1 MADNDSPSLKGESMK
16 PRPKYNYPVLDLLQK
31 RWSPRAFSSKPIDR
45 NTVLTLFEAA
55 RWAASAMNEQ
65 PWRFIYA
72 TAEEPEKH
80 KKLVQCLIEGN
91 RIWAQSAPLL
101 IMTLVRTNFLKSN
114 QPNKWALHDLGLS
127 IGNLTAQASALDLYV
142 HNMAGFSTD
151 TAQRLFAIPAEYE
164 PVTMIAAGFLGSE
177 EQLPESLKAREI
189 AVQER
194 KPLNELFV
202 L

>member
-1 MADNDSPSLKGESMK
+1 MAENDSPSPNGEIMK
-16 PRPKYNYPVLDLLQK
+16 PRPQYNFPVLDLLQK
-31 RWSPRAFSSKPIDR
+31 RWSPRAFSPKPLDR

-72 TAEEPEKH
+72 TADESEKH
-80 KKLVQCLIEGN
+80 KNLVQCLIEGN

-101 IMTLVRTNFLKSN
+101 IMTLARTNFFKNN
-114 QPNKWALHDLGLS
+114 QPNKWAVHDLGLS

-142 HNMAGFSTD
+142 HNMAGFSSD
-151 TAQRLFAIPAEYE
+151 TARQLFAIPAEYE
-164 PVTMIAAGFLGSE
+164 PVTMIAAGYLGSE
-177 EQLPESLKAREI
+177 EQLPEPLRAREI

-194 KPLNELFV
+194 KPLDELF
-202 L
+202 LQ